1 MNTKL
6 HVFDLGSMRMD
17 ANLVAAMSKVATA
30 DNEHCPNELIEFPV
44 PAFLIESDYGYV
56 LYDTGCHPECMGPEG
71 RWPLEFQNRVPF
83 QGDETTTV
91 LYKLKELGI
100 STGDIKTVILS
111 HMHNDHAGC
120 VEYFPDA
127 KFIVHKDE
135 FQASIHAYATHS
147 YMSSYIWKD
156 TDHWIK
162 RKLNWNFIEKDDG
175 DYTMFPGLK
184 ILNLG
189 PGHARGVLALKIDL
203 ENTGTVILT
212 SDAVYC
218 GINYENNIEPGVIF
232 DTVGWRRSTR
242 YLKKVAE
249 ESNAQV
255 WFGHDRKQF
264 NTLIK
269 SPEGYYD

>member
-1 MNTKL
+1 MNIKL
-6 HVFDLGSMRMD
+6 HVFELGSMRMD
-17 ANLVAAMSKVATA
+17 ANLVAAMSRVATA
-30 DNEHCPNELIEFPV
+30 DNEKCPNELIEFPV

-56 LYDTGCHPECMGPEG
+56 LYDTGCNPDCMGVDG

-91 LYKLKELGI
+91 MYKLKELGI
-100 STGDIKTVILS
+100 SPKDIKTVILS

-120 VEYFPDA
+120 VEYFPEA

-135 FQASIHAYATHS
+135 FQAAIHAYATHD

-156 TDHWIK
+156 MDSWIRTK
-162 RKLNWNFIEKDDG
+162 MNWNFIEKDEG
-175 DYTMFPGLK
+175 NYRIFPGLT

-189 PGHARGVLALKIDL
+189 PGHARGILALKIDL
-203 ENTGTVILT
+203 KNTGTVILT

-218 GINYENNIEPGVIF
+218 GINYENDIEPGVIF
-232 DTVGWRRSTR
+232 DTAGWRRSTR

-249 ESNAQV
+249 ESNAKV
-255 WFGHDRKQF
+255 WYGHDRSQF
-264 NTLIK
+264 DQLVK
-269 SPEGYYD
+269 SPQGYYD